1 MTTPTHD
8 IAVFGA
14 GSWGTALALSAARTG
29 KRVVLWARRDDAVEA
44 MRREGENR
52 EYLPGA
58 PFPPTLTVTS
68 DLDEAARSADLWLF
82 ATPSQAARGVAE
94 RLIPHVRPS
103 VVAYSASKG
112 IETGTLLTA
121 TEVLADVLPLGRAR
135 LGVLYGPSHAE
146 EVARGAPTAI
156 VAAGYDPAVASLV
169 QAAFAA
175 PMLRVYVHTDVLGVE
190 IGGSVKNVLAL
201 AGGMSDGLGGGDN
214 SKAALITRG
223 IAEIRRLGVALGAR
237 PSTFAGLT
245 GLGDLVVTCMSQ
257 HSRNRHLGERLGRG
271 QSLESALASM
281 TMVAEGVKTT
291 QSAHDLAARHGV
303 EMPITEAVY
312 QILFEGKTCIE
323 ALAELMARAPKH
335 EEWLPEEAAEV
346 ERAEGD
352 VSALCPDVLVPRTS

>member
-1 MTTPTHD
+1 MTHD

-29 KRVVLWARRDDAVEA
+29 RRVVLWARREDAVAA
-44 MRREGENR
+44 MRSDGENR
-52 EYLPGA
+52 QYLPGSI
-58 PFPPTLTVTS
+58 FPATLTVTS
-68 DLDEAARSADLWLF
+68 ELTAAADSADLWLF

-94 RLIPHVRPS
+94 TLAAHARPG

-121 TEVLADVLPLGRAR
+121 TEVLADVLPLDRSR

-156 VAAGYDPAVASLV
+156 VAAGYDMAVADRV
-169 QAAFAA
+169 QVAFTA
-175 PMLRVYVHTDVLGVE
+175 PMLRVYVHTDVRGVE
-190 IGGSVKNVLAL
+190 IGGSVKNVLAI

-214 SKAALITRG
+214 TKAALITRG

-237 PSTFAGLT
+237 PATFAGLT

-257 HSRNRHLGERLGRG
+257 HSRNRHLGELLGRG
-271 QSLESALASM
+271 RTLDDALASM
-281 TMVAEGVKTT
+281 NMVAEGVKTT

-303 EMPITEAVY
+303 EMPITEAVHA
-312 QILFEGKTCIE
+312 ILFGGKTCAE
-323 ALAELMARAPKH
+323 ALFELMARAPRH
-335 EEWLPEEAAEV
+335 EEWLPGEAAET
-346 ERAEGD
+346 EAAEAAD
-352 VSALCPDVLVPRTS
+352 PDTGP